1 MNYNDY
7 IKESFV
13 SSLGAAA
20 NSAAKAAAGKM
31 ISSLSALDPDY
42 YKYEKSPIKGNIGEI
57 QQFLID
63 MGTNVIDGKGGW
75 TLLKKDWDF
84 GKRTASAVWVY
95 LYGGSSMIKS
105 SSKYP
110 QQKTVKELQ
119 TKLGVKSDGGAG
131 KETLDEIARLF
142 NAIVK
147 RKISEEK
154 AKSSVGTWNKDGVSK
169 RYGTTIKNIMNGN
182 TAPYQATFQSR
193 QTFYREIHE
202 LLYASPNA
210 EAKAAIKS
218 FGLKPIHSNWFQAAS
233 AVNAANALGAADNI
247 NLWIMSDATEE
258 MLRHCG
264 VELLKGNI
272 VTAKQMLLGTLN
284 KTFVNTKG
292 KNVKLEKSAQGQTLD
307 NRLVEYEQTELNKI
321 MSTYKGKVS
330 KNTWKSMTDGINAS
344 FGLPAAPA
352 VIAGV
357 IKTYFGVKASAS
369 LGILDTILGTTSA
382 AYRAVSDVVSG
393 VSNYFNHTFNIDNY
407 DNRATLG
414 KGCVSAVYH
423 GEGNYKGINL
433 I

>member
-7 IKESFV
+7 IKES
-13 SSLGAAA
+13 LGAG
-20 NSAAKAAAGKM
+20 NAAGKM
-31 ISSLSALDPDY
+31 IRSLGSIGSSLSAFDPDY

-84 GKRTASAVWVY
+84 GKETASAVWVY

-247 NLWIMSDATEE
+247 NLWMMSDDTEK

-264 VELLKGNI
+264 VELLKENI

-292 KNVKLEKSAQGQTLD
+292 KNVKLENSAQGQTLD

-330 KNTWKSMTDGINAS
+330 KDTWKSMTDGINAS

-357 IKTYFGVKASAS
+357 IKTYFGVKASS

-382 AYRAVSDVVSG
+382 AYRTLSGVVSG